1 MPKLSLRIF
10 TGLSALL
17 MMSGVLCAQGGFPQY
32 CKTNAGVFPFTI
44 KTTPP
49 SVKVGEPCYGTKD
62 GQRYDGVAVM
72 SKNDDSSKGGFPQYC
87 KTNAGVLGPYQ
98 NNSVKVGEPCY
109 GTKDG
114 QRYDGVAVMRKS
126 GN

>member
-32 CKTNAGVFPFTI
+32 CKTNVGVLGPYQND
-44 KTTPP
+44 

-72 SKNDDSSKGGFPQYC
+72 SKNDDSSITKPPSAGGWP
-87 KTNAGVLGPYQ
+87 V
-98 NNSVKVGEPCY
+98 V
-109 GTKDG
+109 
-114 QRYDGVAVMRKS
+114 
-126 GN
+126 